1 MTVMLRSIGIPAR
14 LVTGFQGGTFNPIT
28 GLYVVRASDAHS
40 WVEAYVPHHGWTSF
54 DPTPADPSALRQS
67 LWTKLAL
74 YADAAD
80 TFWQEWVVSYD
91 LGRQL
96 VLADKMERSSRR
108 FRFDW
113 FNWPAAPA
121 ARWEASARA
130 ALQRHPLA
138 ALLIFALVFGAI
150 LLGPKTWR
158 LLRLRQ
164 RVRRARMGRASVADA
179 TLLYHRFLELLRARG
194 YAKPPWFTPT
204 EFVRSLRNPETA
216 ALAGQFVQA
225 YQELRFGGKAEAAPR
240 LFSLLEE
247 LRRQG

>member
-14 LVTGFQGGTFNPIT
+14 LVTGFQSGTFNPIT

-40 WVEAYVPHHGWTSF
+40 WVEAYLPHHGWTTF
-54 DPTPADPSALRQS
+54 DPTPPDPNALKQS

-80 TFWQEWVVSYD
+80 TFWQEWVVGYD

-96 VLADKMERSSRR
+96 VLADKMEQSSRR
-108 FRFDW
+108 FKFGW
-113 FNWPAAPA
+113 FTWATSPA
-121 ARWEASARA
+121 ARWEARARA
-130 ALQRHPLA
+130 VLNRHPLA
-138 ALLIFALVFGAI
+138 AFSIFALALGAI
-150 LLGPKTWR
+150 LFGPKAWR

-179 TLLYHRFLELLRARG
+179 TLLYHRFLDHLQSRG
-194 YAKPPWFTPT
+194 YVKPAWFTPT

-216 ALAGQFVQA
+216 AIAGQFVEA
-225 YQELRFGGKAEAAPR
+225 YQELRFGGKVEAAPR

-247 LRRQG
+247 LKRQG